1 MKTKTKTRSDRRREA
16 TTTTTSSL
24 SVARRRRRRTSTP
37 MRALLATFSPSPLA
51 PLAATPPPSRRR
63 AAPRA
68 VVALNSESRATSQ
81 IRHRS
86 KGGAGPRN
94 ERDAHLTEPPVDA
107 APPKRVDTVETA
119 LSDGKH
125 VLVALDRRGA
135 RMYRTTTKADGRK
148 PTKLTPL
155 VRYNASEHVDPF
167 DGAPAMKE
175 KTTKKS
181 SSRGGGAPKRAR
193 GGERESSGSS
203 SDVGGGGP
211 LTEPTLRGVV
221 AALRRVLFSNWSP
234 YDRVR
239 VVHAVP

>member
-1 MKTKTKTRSDRRREA
+1 
-16 TTTTTSSL
+16 
-24 SVARRRRRRTSTP
+24 
-37 MRALLATFSPSPLA
+37 
-51 PLAATPPPSRRR
+51 
-63 AAPRA
+63 
-68 VVALNSESRATSQ
+68 
-81 IRHRS
+81 
-86 KGGAGPRN
+86 
-94 ERDAHLTEPPVDA
+94 
-107 APPKRVDTVETA
+107 
-119 LSDGKH
+119 
-125 VLVALDRRGA
+125 
-135 RMYRTTTKADGRK
+135 MYRTTTKADGRK

-167 DGAPAMKE
+167 DSAPAMKE

-211 LTEPTLRGVV
+211 LTKPTLRGVV